1 MLLHVSNIKT
11 AVEEHLQSE
20 NAYTYILL
28 VNDLTVWWWSS
39 YVPTD
44 LPSIKKLYQQ
54 TNEQTNVIQ
63 EVVSPEVSMLNPAVM
78 NKKQGDQMQFSLE
91 KEDQEKN
98 GFIQTIM
105 SVYGL

>member
-1 MLLHVSNIKT
+1 M
-11 AVEEHLQSE
+11 
-20 NAYTYILL
+20 
-28 VNDLTVWWWSS
+28 
-39 YVPTD
+39 
-44 LPSIKKLYQQ
+44 YQQ

>member
-1 MLLHVSNIKT
+1 M
-11 AVEEHLQSE
+11 
-20 NAYTYILL
+20 
-28 VNDLTVWWWSS
+28 
-39 YVPTD
+39 
-44 LPSIKKLYQQ
+44 YQQ

-63 EVVSPEVSMLNPAVM
+63 EVVSPEVSMLNPAVL

-105 SVYGL
+105 SVYGW